1 MKRERIDEIADV
13 LDKRGKLTLEQ
24 LSEYFPNVSQ
34 MTLRR
39 DLLQLE
45 KEGKII
51 RVRGGAMSVREV
63 QKTSGEPYTKKTT
76 IHTDEKIVIAQKAA
90 GLIDEGASIFIDGGS
105 TALYLAKEMPDIA
118 CNIFTNGLAV
128 ATELAKKKNV
138 VVNLLGGQLIKE
150 NLSTA
155 SSFSSLYF
163 TDTNF
168 ELAIISA
175 AAFTPEYGFS
185 CNSQTLADLF
195 KLVRKKAKFVY
206 MMLDSSKIG
215 KIMPYTFAR
224 AQDINVLIT
233 DDTFPETLKEA
244 FKSGWSKQGKSVLA
258 LSGTRRVYRNSSLR
272 LSDWLLTEVMI
283 CTVFSPIITSSR
295 GITICS
301 FLSHLL
307 HTSM

>member
-1 MKRERIDEIADV
+1 MKRDRITEIAEL

-24 LSEYFPNVSQ
+24 LEEYFPNVSQ

-39 DLLQLE
+39 DLFQLE
-45 KEGKII
+45 EEGKVI

-63 QKTSGEPYTKKTT
+63 EKTSGGPYTKKTT
-76 IHTDEKIVIAQKAA
+76 INTDEKINIAQKAA
-90 GLIDEGASIFIDGGS
+90 ELIDEGSSIFIDGGT
-105 TALYLAKEMPDIA
+105 TALYLAKEMPDKTY
-118 CNIFTNGLAV
+118 NVFTNGLAV

-175 AAFTPEYGFS
+175 AAFTPENGFS
-185 CNSQTLADLF
+185 CSSQVEAELLR
-195 KLVRKKAKFVY
+195 VICKKAKFLY

-215 KIMPYTFAR
+215 KIKPYTFAR
-224 AQDINVLIT
+224 PEDINVLIT
-233 DDTFPETLKEA
+233 DDEFPVDLKND
-244 FKSGWSKQGKSVLA
+244 FKAKDIV
-258 LSGTRRVYRNSSLR
+258 V
-272 LSDWLLTEVMI
+272 I
-283 CTVFSPIITSSR
+283 
-295 GITICS
+295 
-301 FLSHLL
+301 
-307 HTSM
+307 